1 MESEAIIRQILA
13 KHSEI
18 PREKL
23 LERLESERKKTSGLI
38 SDESLL
44 RMIAA
49 ELGVK
54 ISKKALA
61 PTSLI
66 KDFVPNLSD
75 VSVVGR
81 IVAVFGA
88 KTFNEK
94 TGKKMASL
102 LIADKSGILRIIL
115 WNDKASLIESGE
127 IKDGQIARF
136 LHGYTRES
144 RTGKVELHM
153 AEKGIIQIN
162 PTDVDEK
169 DYPTVGKFNT
179 KIGEITTAYK
189 NKRLNMAGTVKEVFP
204 ASTFQRQDLSSG
216 KVMRFTVRDETG
228 EIPIV
233 VWNEKVNEMEGMLKE
248 GVMLQ
253 LVNAKAKRALGEGL
267 EIHIDQETY
276 VEKLES
282 REFTKIAELRE
293 GLNHVNIQGEVATKP
308 IIREIETS
316 KGEKLKITTFEV
328 KDETG
333 SAWVT
338 AWRQHAQVTAKLK
351 RGDKITIKDAYVKRG
366 FADQLEISTK
376 RTTAITCQDKT

>member
-1 MESEAIIRQILA
+1 MESEAIIQQILA
-13 KHSEI
+13 KHPEI